1 MQSKRIH
8 NNIQTQ
14 THTHTLYVYVYII
27 CMPPA
32 YMSVCVYVCV
42 CAYVHNIYTV
52 SWIYI
57 IYIIY
62 MYICMCVWSC
72 FFSNSVGKSKNTNL
86 KFSKQ
91 KSTLKT
97 ISLVMLSY
105 WFKSWVLKHLTNLK
119 QVSTLT
125 SYQPCFPWTWAFSPT
140 KQCIAVAHAP
150 PSWTQANP
158 APESNGP
165 RKGCSH
171 RASAAVVRFHF
182 GEGGLRG
189 VDLEPEQAALFSL
202 R

>member
-1 MQSKRIH
+1 M
-8 NNIQTQ
+8 
-14 THTHTLYVYVYII
+14 
-27 CMPPA
+27 
-32 YMSVCVYVCV
+32 YVCLEL
-42 CAYVHNIYTV
+42 
-52 SWIYI
+52 
-57 IYIIY
+57 
-62 MYICMCVWSC
+62 
-72 FFSNSVGKSKNTNL
+72 FFFKFCGQIKNTNL

-189 VDLEPEQAALFSL
+189 VDLEPEQALSL
-202 R
+202 AYARTPFRPYGDNFLVWYECICMNSKASAKQNE